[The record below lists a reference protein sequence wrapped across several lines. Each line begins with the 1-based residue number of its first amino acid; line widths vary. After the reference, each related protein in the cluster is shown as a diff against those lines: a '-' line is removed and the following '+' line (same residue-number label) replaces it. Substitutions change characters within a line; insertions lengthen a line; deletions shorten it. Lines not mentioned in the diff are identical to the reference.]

1 MPWLELLVEIVC
13 IGLVV
18 APVLRVVLTVRPPCE
33 GKLPHP
39 SKVAGMPMA
48 GPASIPAAHAAINRK
63 KS

>member
-1 MPWLELLVEIVC
+1 MSWLELLLELVC
-13 IGLVV
+13 IGLAVAAVV
-18 APVLRVVLTVRPPCE
+18 RVVLIVRPPSE

-39 SKVAGMPMA
+39 SKVPFLPNA

>member
-1 MPWLELLVEIVC
+1 VIVELVC
-13 IGLVV
+13 IGALV
-18 APVLRVVLTVRPPCE
+18 AAVLRVVLIVRPPSE

-39 SKVAGMPMA
+39 SKFPDMPNA